1 MVYIIPM
8 FTIKQI
14 SQLAH
19 VTPRTLR
26 YYDQIGLLTPEE
38 IGNNGYRYYSDASLL
53 KLQQILFYRELEI
66 PLEQIKK
73 IMSHKK
79 FDLQSALE
87 GHKRQLGKRIDRLNN
102 LIATVDQTLK
112 YIKGEDEMN
121 KNVLFD
127 AFNDEEQEKMEKE
140 AMRIY
145 DPETVKASNIKWK
158 NYSVA
163 EKQKISAEGN
173 AVYQG
178 FVDVMSKGPDSQE
191 AQACVQRWRDHI
203 NYFWVPNKEQLLGLA
218 DLYNDDPRFKKNFEK
233 VHPDLAHFVREA
245 VRVYVNKLP

>member
-1 MVYIIPM
+1 M

-66 PLEQIKK
+66 PLEQIKE
-73 IMSHKK
+73 ILGRQN
-79 FDLQSALE
+79 FNLRAALE
-87 GHKRQLGKRIDRLNN
+87 DHKLQLGKKIDRLNK
-102 LIATVDQTLK
+102 LITTVDQTLK
-112 YIKGEDEMN
+112 YIKGEEEMN

-127 AFNDEEQEKMEKE
+127 AFNDEVQEKMEKE
-140 AMRIY
+140 AMQMY
-145 DPETVKASNIKWK
+145 DPATVKASNIKWK

-163 EKQKISAEGN
+163 EKQKIGEEGN

-178 FVDVMSKGPDSQE
+178 FVDVISKGPDSPE
-191 AQACVQRWRDHI
+191 AQACVQRWRDHM
-203 NYFWVPNKEQLLGLA
+203 NYFWVPNNEQLLGLA

-233 VHPDLAHFVREA
+233 VHPDLAQFVREA
-245 VRVYVNKLP
+245 VQIYVARLR